1 MDELEKKVPDDF
13 WRKAFEEAAETP
25 PPRVW
30 STIERRLDES
40 DGPKVLPLWGT
51 GLASS
56 RPLMWA
62 SGLAAAVALLLVG
75 WWAIHTQPA
84 TQSVA
89 HQSIAQKPSVNNA
102 DRMAAS
108 RPIPSTDATTATT
121 RSAGQTE
128 NSPSIKSV
136 TAGKSLPTEGDLA
149 AAVHRQSLSP
159 IERSANA
166 MAQETVKAAGNTLT
180 VPQPNVSSRSSSLA
194 VSSVQESGAQ
204 SRMAAA
210 SYASVPDV
218 QTSAFSKNASVA
230 YEQLR
235 GKPMRLRKLPAIQR
249 IVWVRPAEPM
259 AEPAAAKSKTK
270 TRDMWASVS
279 MMPGAFNPAVSVRAV
294 QPSLANSFYNN
305 TTYSNTA
312 ALSNTSGLSSSVNS
326 RANFSVAFQAGAG
339 VQVTDRWSVES
350 GIGYL
355 SGRSTVE
362 TPSQQPLASIQM
374 DIIANRNTGGNNTL
388 YIDALRNSVQT
399 SKAVAGGVQ
408 NGYTTAAAMGYRS
421 LAYSSQQSLTN
432 DYQFVQVP
440 VQVGYQLR
448 PRKRL
453 SMAVLGGLITNI
465 FVRNTVGDELVV
477 TAKDGVYRP
486 VSLAAIMGARF
497 RYRPSRRWSASL
509 AGIYQPSLESTTKA
523 DAQVESRPTSAGMSF
538 GVDYH
543 F

>member
-1 MDELEKKVPDDF
+1 MDELEKNLPDDF

-30 STIERRLDES
+30 NTIERRLDES

-51 GLASS
+51 GLVSS

-62 SGLAAAVALLLVG
+62 TGLAAAVALLLVG

-84 TQSVA
+84 TQPVA
-89 HQSIAQKPSVNNA
+89 HQSVVQKSSAGNA
-102 DRMAAS
+102 DRVVAS
-108 RPIPSTDATTATT
+108 RPAPSINATTATT

-128 NSPSIKSV
+128 NSPSTKSIP
-136 TAGKSLPTEGDLA
+136 AGKSLPTEGDLVA
-149 AAVHRQSLSP
+149 SAHRQVQPRL
-159 IERSANA
+159 ETSADV
-166 MAQETVKAAGNTLT
+166 MAQPTMKGTENTRI

-194 VSSVQESGAQ
+194 ASSVQESGAQ
-204 SRMAAA
+204 SRMAAVA
-210 SYASVPDV
+210 YASVPDV
-218 QTSAFSKNASVA
+218 ETSAFSKNVAVA

-249 IVWVRPAEPM
+249 IVWVRPADIGT
-259 AEPAAAKSKTK
+259 EPAVAKIKTK

-279 MMPGAFNPAVSVRAV
+279 MMPGAFDPSVAVRSV
-294 QPSLANSFYNN
+294 QPSVSNSFNN
-305 TTYSNTA
+305 TAT
-312 ALSNTSGLSSSVNS
+312 ALSNTSGQSSSVNS

-350 GIGYL
+350 GVGYL

-388 YIDALRNSVQT
+388 YTDALRNSIQT
-399 SKAVAGGVQ
+399 GKAAASGVQ
-408 NGYTTAAAMGYRS
+408 NSYTTSATMGYRS
-421 LAYSSQQSLTN
+421 QAYSSQQSLTN

-448 PRKRL
+448 TRKRL
-453 SMAVLGGLITNI
+453 SMAVLGGLLTNI
-465 FVRNTVGDELVV
+465 FVRNTVGNELVV

-497 RYRPSRRWSASL
+497 RYRPSNRWSASL
-509 AGIYQPSLESTTKA
+509 AGVYQPSLESATKS